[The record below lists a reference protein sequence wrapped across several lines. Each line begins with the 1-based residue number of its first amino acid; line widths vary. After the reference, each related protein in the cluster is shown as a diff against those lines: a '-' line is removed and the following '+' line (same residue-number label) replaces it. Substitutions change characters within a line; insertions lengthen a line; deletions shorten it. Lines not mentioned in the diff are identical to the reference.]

1 MMQAQAPTVLTRDTP
16 VEIELTPEV
25 AAITGWIAAQGLLRV
40 SFAALLEGFCQR
52 MVEIGVPLSRGYVSA
67 RTLHPRVRGT
77 GCSWQAG
84 KGVQSEV
91 YIHDDLESGAFLT
104 SPFRHMLDLGQPR
117 MRLRLAELPA
127 VQFPVV
133 ERLRREG
140 GTDYLAHAVAFGVD
154 GETRG
159 RTGVVASWTTRQA
172 GGFSRR
178 EIAILDHMMPRLAL
192 ALQARLG
199 HEITV
204 NLLDAYVGPEAGRR
218 VLDGEIRRGSLQAI
232 SAVIFYADLRGF
244 TAVADALGR
253 EEVIEALNAYFDCIV
268 PIVDRF
274 GGQVLKFLGDGLLA
288 TFPLEEQATPAACER
303 ALDAAAAVLACVR
316 DLNTERA
323 AAGRPVMDL
332 DIALHLGDVFYGNV
346 GSSDRLDFTVI
357 GPAVNEAA
365 RIEALCSQEGHSL
378 LISEALARAATSS
391 ADRLVSIGRFA
402 LRGVRA
408 AQTIHTLDG
417 F

>member
-1 MMQAQAPTVLTRDTP
+1 MTQVQARAAMARETTTDVALVP
-16 VEIELTPEV
+16 EI
-25 AAITGWIAAQGLLRV
+25 AAITGWIARSGLLRV
-40 SFAALLEGFCQR
+40 DFSTILEGFCER
-52 MVEIGVPLSRGYVSA
+52 MLEIGVPLSRGYVSA

-77 GCSWQAG
+77 GCSWEIG
-84 KGVQSEV
+84 KGAQSEV
-91 YIHDDLESGAFLT
+91 YIHEDLESKEYLT
-104 SPFRHMLDLGQPR
+104 SPFRHMLDLGKPR

-140 GTDYLAHAVAFGVD
+140 GTDYLAHVVAFGVD
-154 GETRG
+154 GRPSE
-159 RTGVVASWTTRQA
+159 RTGVVASWTTQRK
-172 GGFSRR
+172 GGFSDRD
-178 EIAILDHMMPRLAL
+178 IAVLDHMAPRLGL
-192 ALQARLG
+192 ALQARLA

-204 NLLDAYVGPEAGRR
+204 NLLDAYVGPDAGRR
-218 VLDGEIRRGSLQAI
+218 VLDGEIRRGSLQVI
-232 SAVIFYADLRGF
+232 SAVIFYADLRSF

-268 PIVDRF
+268 PVVERH

-288 TFPLEEQATPAACER
+288 TFPLEAQATPAACER
-303 ALDAAAAVLACVR
+303 ALDAAAGALACVH
-316 DLNTERA
+316 DLNPERA

-332 DIALHLGDVFYGNV
+332 DLALHLGDVFYGNV
-346 GSSDRLDFTVI
+346 GSADRLDFTVI

-365 RIEALCSQEGHSL
+365 RIEALCSQEGHNL
-378 LISEALARAATSS
+378 LISEAFARAATSS
-391 ADRLVSIGRFA
+391 ADRMVSIGRFA

-408 AQTIHTLDG
+408 AQSIYTLDG